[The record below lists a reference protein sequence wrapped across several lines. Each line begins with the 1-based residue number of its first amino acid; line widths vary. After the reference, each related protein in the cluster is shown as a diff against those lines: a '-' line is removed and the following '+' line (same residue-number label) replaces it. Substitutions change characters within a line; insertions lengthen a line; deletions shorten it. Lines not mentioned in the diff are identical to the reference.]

1 MLFAQPSTTCKSVL
15 EPLPCKKFGSLTGS
29 NFPCAAWPAILGIKH
44 TLVSPSQ
51 LCIPMGRS
59 KYTEGSASSLDAPFA
74 SSCVLLLRVFK
85 DRLCVLTWMLFVFAL
100 SMSGLFKTNPPCTNG
115 SQRRALQ
122 CNPGSNGC
130 TLVIRIKSPMN
141 AGSLCTSGAEV
152 AARMLSPAG

>member
-74 SSCVLLLRVFK
+74 SSCVLLLRVQGQA
-85 DRLCVLTWMLFVFAL
+85 LCVDMDAFCICAVYVRPFQDQSAMHQWLTEACLAMQPRKQWMYL
-100 SMSGLFKTNPPCTNG
+100 GD
-115 SQRRALQ
+115 
-122 CNPGSNGC
+122 
-130 TLVIRIKSPMN
+130 
-141 AGSLCTSGAEV
+141 
-152 AARMLSPAG
+152 